1 MLRAFFQVDDSVVV
15 TYNEYDTP
23 QGVSYR
29 REGYTGIVCTV
40 DGGVVEVVLD
50 CDGSVVKLARNTYCA
65 RLAVGDPTASLWG
78 RVGRYERQL
87 PAVWPARPYRRPRV
101 RLALAVCMC
110 YRLCDV

>member
-1 MLRAFFQVDDSVVV
+1 M

-65 RLAVGDPTASLWG
+65 RLAVGDPTASLQCFG
-78 RVGRYERQL
+78 GPSCFKPTYALSRVSL
-87 PAVWPARPYRRPRV
+87 VATADM
-101 RLALAVCMC
+101 A
-110 YRLCDV
+110 D